1 MKYIAALNYDK
12 FIKRGVSLIDIKNV
26 SKMIDNKYILNSVN
40 LHVNKGSIFGII
52 GENGAGKTTLIKC
65 LTGIYKVTQGSI
77 LIDGE
82 DVFDNNTVKKRIG
95 YVSDEN
101 QYFSSFK
108 VKELYKF
115 YKETYNDFSVKRF
128 NELNQKLKI
137 PMDIRVRELSKGMK
151 MRTSILLNLSIKPD
165 ILILD
170 EPTSGLDPII
180 KKEILSIIVD
190 EVASR
195 SVTVFISSHHLD
207 HIERICDSI
216 AIIKNGEIIL
226 KSSMDQ
232 AKNSIKKVQVVFKD
246 KDAINKE
253 LLDLDG
259 VLKIESIG
267 RVNYIITK
275 NYTKNLEKKLYD
287 MGADFVEIVD
297 MSLEDMFIYF
307 VEGENSNE

>member
-1 MKYIAALNYDK
+1 M
-12 FIKRGVSLIDIKNV
+12 IDIKNV
-26 SKMIDNKYILNSVN
+26 SKIIDNKYILNNIN

-65 LTGIYKVTQGSI
+65 LTGIYKVNEGDI
-77 LIDGE
+77 LIDSQK
-82 DVFDNNTVKKRIG
+82 VFDNNKIKKRIG

-108 VKELYKF
+108 VKQLFEF
-115 YKETYNDFSVKRF
+115 YKETYKDFSEQRF
-128 NELNQKLKI
+128 NELNLKLKI
-137 PMDIRVRELSKGMK
+137 PMDKRIRELSKGMK
-151 MRTSILLNLSIKPD
+151 MRTAILLNLSIIPD

-180 KKEILSIIVD
+180 KKEILSIILD

-207 HIERICDSI
+207 HIERICDSV
-216 AIIKNGEIIL
+216 AIIKNGEIKL
-226 KSSMDQ
+226 MSSMEE
-232 AKNSIKKVQVVFKD
+232 AKNSIKKIQVVFKD
-246 KDAINKE
+246 NVNISKE
-253 LLDLDG
+253 ISCLSE
-259 VLKIESIG
+259 VIKIESIG

-275 NYTKNLEKKLYD
+275 NYTKDFEKKLYN
-287 MGADFVEIVD
+287 MGADFVEMVD

-307 VEGENSNE
+307 VEEENKNE